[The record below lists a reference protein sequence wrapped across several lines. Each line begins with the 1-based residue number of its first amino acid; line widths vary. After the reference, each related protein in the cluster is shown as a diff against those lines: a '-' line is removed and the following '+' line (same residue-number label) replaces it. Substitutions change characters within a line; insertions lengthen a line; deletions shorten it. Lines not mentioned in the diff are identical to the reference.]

1 MTSVENTTNSD
12 TKNIKD
18 NNVDDEFLSV
28 EKLVGRAGQIVWD
41 EDELAQGFFNRYY
54 TDPVFKA
61 LSKAEKKK
69 AVKGIK
75 TIKVM
80 GEKNGES
87 WLEYKPDLKKSLK
100 VIEDLRTKKRI

>member
-1 MTSVENTTNSD
+1 MTMTQ
-12 TKNIKD
+12 
-18 NNVDDEFLSV
+18 DDFIE
-28 EKLVGRAGQIVWD
+28 RAIQIVLD
-41 EDELAQGFFNRYY
+41 EDELAQGFFIRYY

-61 LSKAEKKK
+61 LSKTEKKK